1 MVEIKNAVSDKMKIE
16 VVESVKVEPQFKSI
30 HFNAEKNQYVFKIFR
45 GSGEFKVSLNDS
57 SVAQRVHNGREVR
70 ISPISTG
77 SVQVMIEDIKL
88 PNSPPAYAELL
99 ISDISRL
106 ELDKNG
112 FLIEQGSS
120 LNMLVTAFDSHGNEF
135 DRDQYAHMEL

>member
-1 MVEIKNAVSDKMKIE
+1 VAEIKNIVTDKMKIE

-45 GSGEFKVSLNDS
+45 GSGEFKVTLNDT
-57 SVAQRVHNGREVR
+57 SVAQRIHNGREVR

-77 SVQVMIEDIKL
+77 SLQIMIEDIKL
-88 PNSPPAYAELL
+88 PNSQPAFAELL
-99 ISDISRL
+99 ISDISKL

-135 DRDQYAHMEL
+135 DKDQYTHMEL